1 MTVDKWFDSQDR
13 LVKVLLLIIPF
24 VNWIIEILVRISAIL
39 RNPTQLNLIGLI
51 VYIIGGWILGFVDLI
66 FVIIQD
72 KMLFIE

>member
-24 VNWIIEILVRISAIL
+24 VNWIIEIFVRISAIL
-39 RNPTQLNLIGLI
+39 RNPSQLNLIGLI
-51 VYIIGGWILGFVDLI
+51 VYIIGGWILGFIDLI

>member
-39 RNPTQLNLIGLI
+39 RNPSQLNLIGLI